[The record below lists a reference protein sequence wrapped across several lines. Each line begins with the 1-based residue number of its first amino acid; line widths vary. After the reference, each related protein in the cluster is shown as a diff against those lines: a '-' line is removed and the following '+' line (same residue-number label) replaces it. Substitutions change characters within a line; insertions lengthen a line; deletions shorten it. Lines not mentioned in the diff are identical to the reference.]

1 MYKIIV
7 WLFLFPGIAIA
18 QVDSVQKKIK
28 YFNSFVSGVMI
39 GSSEDEDEKEFSVS
53 FATIHGIKF
62 KNGVK
67 VGIGAGMDTYYGL
80 KVFPLLASVAVDLE
94 TKKHGLFLQFN
105 SGYSFVRYTREPEI
119 EEIQIDETGGLMIN
133 PMIGY
138 RMVVENMRIY
148 VLAGY
153 KYQKAE
159 LQYNYP
165 EWWGVSQSSKQ
176 YELNRFVIQLGF
188 GLE

>member
-1 MYKIIV
+1 MFKIIA
-7 WLFLFPGIAIA
+7 WLFLFPGIAMA
-18 QVDSVQKKIK
+18 QADSVNTKIK
-28 YFNSFVSGVMI
+28 YCYSIVSGVMI
-39 GSSEDEDEKEFSVS
+39 GSNEDEEEKEFSVS
-53 FATIHGIKF
+53 FTTIHGIKF

-80 KVFPLLASVAVDLE
+80 KAFPLLGSVAVDLE
-94 TKKHGLFLQFN
+94 TKKHGLFLQLN

-119 EEIQIDETGGLMIN
+119 EQIQIGETGGLMIN

-148 VLAGY
+148 LLAGY
-153 KYQKAE
+153 KYQEAE
-159 LQYNYP
+159 LQYKYP
-165 EWWGVSQSSKQ
+165 DWWGVSQSSKQ